1 MLMYVL
7 QQYLAAIRTTAI
19 LLQAIVGSVSYMPTF
34 SSETL
39 IVIVFHCRHPK
50 LLQLLQQLQQVLLRR
65 LYFDLHDHLNE
76 RLLYQHKAYEEGVVQ
91 PH

>member
-7 QQYLAAIRTTAI
+7 QQYLAAMRTMAI
-19 LLQAIVGSVSYMPTF
+19 QAIVGSVSYMLTF

-39 IVIVFHCRHPK
+39 LVIVVHCRHPR
-50 LLQLLQQLQQVLLRR
+50 LLQLLQVLQQVLLRR